1 MISLEQ
7 IRLLE
12 SRVEKAVVYIDLLQ
26 EENASLKQKLSGY
39 EKRVQDLEV
48 LVRGFQQDQGR
59 IEEGILHALDR
70 LNAFEDAILADSA
83 EPEPTTRAPA
93 ENPIPTFNPGT
104 MAEPEL
110 EPAVAEPSDADLV
123 EELADADGEGTDDQK
138 SGGELDIF

>member
-1 MISLEQ
+1 MITLEQ

-26 EENASLKQKLSGY
+26 DENASLKDKLEGY
-39 EKRVQDLEV
+39 EKKIKDLEV

-70 LNAFEDAILADSA
+70 LNAFEDAILKDSE
-83 EPEPTTRAPA
+83 EPVPASPRFVPVEEPASSESAHRAAPKEA
-93 ENPIPTFNPGT
+93 VLE
-104 MAEPEL
+104 EL
-110 EPAVAEPSDADLV
+110 EVEPV
-123 EELADADGEGTDDQK
+123 EELPPADEAESEERQ

>member
-26 EENASLKQKLSGY
+26 DENASLKQKLEGY
-39 EKRVQDLEV
+39 EKRIQDLEV

-70 LNAFEDAILADSA
+70 LNAFEDAILADVEEPKPAPRKAAAEPIPTFSPA
-83 EPEPTTRAPA
+83 AIIEPEPEPT
-93 ENPIPTFNPGT
+93 
-104 MAEPEL
+104 
-110 EPAVAEPSDADLV
+110 AEPSETDLV
-123 EELADADGEGTDDQK
+123 DELAQSDEEEPEDSK